1 MRSFYLATEKINEY
15 LSSHPLV
22 KVVTFGDIFDVDLN
36 KQTIFPLAHIMVNQA
51 TFADHVIRF
60 NVSVLCMDIVDET
73 KQDIRDQNEPFFGVD
88 NQQDILNTTLAIL
101 NGLQSQL
108 RRGTLYTEKYEI
120 EGDIVC
126 EPFTERFESL
136 LTGLM
141 SRQQLVQAA
150 LTKFA
155 KRVIQQ
161 ARQNLTKK
169 KKNSTKELYNSLD
182 YDLAVGPNSF
192 SLTFSMEPYGE
203 FQDKGVSGV
212 KRKFNTPYKYT
223 NKMPPPK
230 AFANWVVRK
239 GLEGVRDKN
248 GRFIPRKSL
257 QWAIAKSVYNNG
269 IKPSYFFSA
278 PFKVNFKK
286 LPQEIVQAFELT
298 PDDFQ
303 AFTRK

>member
-1 MRSFYLATEKINEY
+1 
-15 LSSHPLV
+15 
-22 KVVTFGDIFDVDLN
+22 
-36 KQTIFPLAHIMVNQA
+36 
-51 TFADHVIRF
+51 
-60 NVSVLCMDIVDET
+60 
-73 KQDIRDQNEPFFGVD
+73 
-88 NQQDILNTTLAIL
+88 
-101 NGLQSQL
+101 
-108 RRGTLYTEKYEI
+108 
-120 EGDIVC
+120 
-126 EPFTERFESL
+126 
-136 LTGLM
+136 
-141 SRQQLVQAA
+141 
-150 LTKFA
+150 
-155 KRVIQQ
+155 
-161 ARQNLTKK
+161 
-169 KKNSTKELYNSLD
+169 
-182 YDLAVGPNSF
+182 
-192 SLTFSMEPYGE
+192 MEDYGE
-203 FQDKGVSGV
+203 YQDKGVSGV

-239 GLEGVRDKN
+239 GLQGVRDKN

>member
-1 MRSFYLATEKINEY
+1 MRSFYLATEKINDY

-101 NGLQSQL
+101 NGLRSQL

-136 LTGLM
+136 LTGW
-141 SRQQLVQAA
+141 
-150 LTKFA
+150 
-155 KRVIQQ
+155 
-161 ARQNLTKK
+161 NLTF
-169 KKNSTKELYNSLD
+169 
-182 YDLAVGPNSF
+182 DLIVPN
-192 SLTFSMEPYGE
+192 T
-203 FQDKGVSGV
+203 
-212 KRKFNTPYKYT
+212 
-223 NKMPPPK
+223 
-230 AFANWVVRK
+230 
-239 GLEGVRDKN
+239 
-248 GRFIPRKSL
+248 
-257 QWAIAKSVYNNG
+257 
-269 IKPSYFFSA
+269 
-278 PFKVNFKK
+278 
-286 LPQEIVQAFELT
+286 EISIC
-298 PDDFQ
+298 
-303 AFTRK
+303 

>member
-1 MRSFYLATEKINEY
+1 
-15 LSSHPLV
+15 
-22 KVVTFGDIFDVDLN
+22 
-36 KQTIFPLAHIMVNQA
+36 
-51 TFADHVIRF
+51 
-60 NVSVLCMDIVDET
+60 
-73 KQDIRDQNEPFFGVD
+73 
-88 NQQDILNTTLAIL
+88 
-101 NGLQSQL
+101 
-108 RRGTLYTEKYEI
+108 
-120 EGDIVC
+120 
-126 EPFTERFESL
+126 
-136 LTGLM
+136 M
-141 SRQQLVQAA
+141 SRKELVQAA

-161 ARQNLTKK
+161 AKQNLTKK

-192 SLTFSMEPYGE
+192 SLTFSMEDYGE
-203 FQDKGVSGV
+203 YQDKGVSGV

-239 GLEGVRDKN
+239 GLQGVRDKN

>member
-1 MRSFYLATEKINEY
+1 MPRKE
-15 LSSHPLV
+15 
-22 KVVTFGDIFDVDLN
+22 
-36 KQTIFPLAHIMVNQA
+36 
-51 TFADHVIRF
+51 
-60 NVSVLCMDIVDET
+60 
-73 KQDIRDQNEPFFGVD
+73 
-88 NQQDILNTTLAIL
+88 
-101 NGLQSQL
+101 
-108 RRGTLYTEKYEI
+108 
-120 EGDIVC
+120 
-126 EPFTERFESL
+126 
-136 LTGLM
+136 
-141 SRQQLVQAA
+141 LVQAA
-150 LTKFA
+150 LERFA

-182 YDLAVGPNSF
+182 YDLSVGPNSF
-192 SLTFSMEPYGE
+192 SLTFSMEDYGE
-203 FQDKGVSGV
+203 YQDKGVSGI

-230 AFANWVVRK
+230 AFAQWVVRK

-248 GRFIPRKSL
+248 GRFVPRKSL